1 MHNIL
6 LVDDNKDFTA
16 TLSDLVESFGY
27 KAISINHP
35 QEAINFLA
43 TNSNMISCILL
54 DIEFGVDVEMNGID
68 VLEHC
73 RKHHYTI
80 PVIMISGKGTIET
93 AVKATKLGAVNFIEK
108 SILTKERLQSVLES
122 VLEDVREKDQ
132 ANEIIKLLQAQGII
146 TKSKSMVELGDS
158 IIRFGRTDLNVLVT
172 GETGTGK
179 KLVAQAIHS
188 FSRRNKQAFVTVD
201 IPNIPKELFQS
212 ELYGHIKGS
221 FSGATETKKGL
232 FQQANKGTIFLDEI
246 GDLPAELQ
254 SNLLIPIEE
263 KIVRKVGS
271 IDSEDI
277 DVRFISATDRDLI
290 GGIKEGK
297 FREQLYHRLRECG
310 INIPP
315 LRERKDD
322 IPDIISHYVS
332 RHNLEFNESREISP
346 SAVQFMMEHEWHG
359 NVRELSSVVRV
370 ALQTAISDSV
380 EVGDIMKIISGNF
393 GTSSAPKAAAPVEE
407 TSGAVISPTSTL
419 KEDLAKLDK
428 LKIIKTLEGTRG
440 NVSKAAAL
448 LDISRETLHNK
459 IRKYGI
465 SAQEFRKK
473 GKE

>member
-6 LVDDNKDFTA
+6 LVDDNIDFTA
-16 TLSDLVESFGY
+16 TLSDLVSSFGY
-27 KAISINHP
+27 SAISINHP
-35 QEAINFLA
+35 EEAINYLA
-43 TNSNMISCILL
+43 QNNKNINCILL
-54 DIEFGVDVEMNGID
+54 DIEFGVDVAMNGID

-73 RKHHYTI
+73 RKNYHSI

-108 SILTKERLQSVLES
+108 SILTKDRLKIVLES
-122 VLEDVREKDQ
+122 VLDDVRAKGE
-132 ANEIIKLLQAQGII
+132 ALEIIKLLQAQGII

-232 FQQANKGTIFLDEI
+232 FQQANRGTIFLDEI
-246 GDLPAELQ
+246 GDLPPELQ

-290 GGIKEGK
+290 AGIQDGK

-322 IPDIISHYVS
+322 IPDIVSHYVA
-332 RHNLEFNESREISP
+332 RHNMEFNESRDIAP
-346 SAVQFMMEHEWHG
+346 SAIQFMTDHDWRG

-370 ALQTAISDSV
+370 ALQTATSDIV
-380 EVGDIMKIISGNF
+380 EINDIHKIMSGNF
-393 GTSSAPKAAAPVEE
+393 NNQPYSNSAPLDMSAP
-407 TSGAVISPTSTL
+407 AISPSRTL
-419 KEDLAKLDK
+419 KEDLAELDK
-428 LKIIKTLEGTRG
+428 QKILKTLELTKG
-440 NVSKAAAL
+440 NVSKAAAM

-459 IRKYGI
+459 IRKHSI

-473 GKE
+473 